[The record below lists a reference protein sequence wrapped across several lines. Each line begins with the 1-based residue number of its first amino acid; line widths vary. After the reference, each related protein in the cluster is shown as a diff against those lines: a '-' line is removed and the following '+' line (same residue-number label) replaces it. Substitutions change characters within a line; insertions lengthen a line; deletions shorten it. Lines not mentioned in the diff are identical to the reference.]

1 MSGSGAFE
9 SRINSLC
16 PQLCTEGCASSA
28 SSVMMGS
35 VIFQGF
41 KYLGF
46 PIYAVL
52 VISQASYS

>member
-1 MSGSGAFE
+1 
-9 SRINSLC
+9 LC

>member
-16 PQLCTEGCASSA
+16 PQLCTEGCASS
-28 SSVMMGS
+28 VMMGS
-35 VIFQGF
+35 LIFQGF

-52 VISQASYS
+52 VICQASYS